1 MPWFGWGRAKVVA
14 TNENENEKKA
24 FENDVTKGLDDES
37 PMVLSDDL
45 NEKAQDLM
53 ADNLEMMRDIVFRIR
68 EDEEFA
74 KSIYAN
80 CPRLQHLLKQNPDL
94 RPIFEDPQLIRI
106 NFEKVYRDQG
116 GVLPE
121 DEDEEPPGIF
131 KRTYDAVLAKIAIV
145 TSHPLFKVF
154 KVLMLI
160 KKIVGLFSPTKGFG
174 MIKGFFVG
182 LFEDPDALVP
192 DADADVGNPANV
204 ELKMQLYSA
213 AEHMEDPEV
222 QERMD
227 DMLENPETMDETI
240 ENDPQLRALRD
251 ENQLCAA
258 LMSNPDT
265 MRILV
270 DPDNLRA
277 LAEAPD
283 LIEQDFAD
291 PGGFVPEVPDAP
303 TPEVPDAPV
312 PEEPPTLDTVP
323 EAEAPEVEG
332 DAEGKEEEPSTW
344 EEIAENREDDKG
356 GMAKVANKSRSQQAK
371 DGQKDEAQ
379 SWMQAA
385 AGVVG
390 GQALASLGIGDMFSS
405 ATDDLGFED
414 SAPEVPAGAPGVE
427 GLEGEA
433 PMPEEVVPGETEE
446 EPEVVEMEMNAGG
459 ANSRT
464 TTRGGTRGQ
473 QSNGGGG
480 VFGAAMGAATGFV
493 AGAALGS
500 VLSADQAGMV
510 SDFNK
515 TVADR
520 RAEAEEGGDTT
531 RGEPADGE
539 DRKAGR
545 YAFVGAL
552 QDFAKEKLVST
563 ALGGVIGQDLADGVM
578 DVQEDA
584 EELKDDKDDGGDRR
598 QDMTDTPQ
606 QSARRKWY

>member
-14 TNENENEKKA
+14 TNENEKKS
-24 FENDVTKGLDDES
+24 FENDDTKELDDQS
-37 PMVLSDDL
+37 PMVLGDDL
-45 NEKAQDLM
+45 NDKAQDLM
-53 ADNLEMMRDIVFRIR
+53 ANNLDMMRDIVFRIR

-94 RPIFEDPQLIRI
+94 RPIFEDPKLIRI

-131 KRTYDAVLAKIAIV
+131 KRTYDALLAKIAII

-182 LFEDPDALVP
+182 LFEDPDALVS
-192 DADADVGNPANV
+192 DADADGGNPANL
-204 ELKMQLYSA
+204 ELKMQLFSA

-227 DMLENPETMDETI
+227 EMLENPETMDETI

-277 LAEAPD
+277 LAETPD

-291 PGGFVPEVPDAP
+291 PNGFVPEVPE
-303 TPEVPDAPV
+303 TPV
-312 PEEPPTLDTVP
+312 PEEPPTLDTMPEAP
-323 EAEAPEVEG
+323 EAEGEADG
-332 DAEGKEEEPSTW
+332 EEEGPSTW
-344 EEIAENREDDKG
+344 DEIAENREDDKG
-356 GMAKVANKSRSQQAK
+356 GAAKVANKSRSQQGK

-390 GQALASLGIGDMFSS
+390 GQALSSLGIGDMFSS
-405 ATDDLGFED
+405 ATDDFLLEE
-414 SAPEVPAGAPGVE
+414 SAPEMPAEAPAVE
-427 GLEGEA
+427 GLEGGAE
-433 PMPEEVVPGETEE
+433 MPEAVVPEETEE
-446 EPEVVEMEMNAGG
+446 ELEVVEMEMNTGG
-459 ANSRT
+459 ANAKT
-464 TTRGGTRGQ
+464 TARGGTRGQ
-473 QSNGGGG
+473 QNSGGGG
-480 VFGAAMGAATGFV
+480 LFGAAAGAATGLV

-500 VLSADQAGMV
+500 FLSADQAGMV

-520 RAEAEEGGDTT
+520 RAEAEEGGDTA
-531 RGEPADGE
+531 RGEAAEGE
-539 DRKAGR
+539 DRKGGR

-563 ALGGVIGQDLADGVM
+563 ALGGVIGQDLADGVL

-584 EELKDDKDDGGDRR
+584 EELKDDDDEDDGGDAR
-598 QDMTDTPQ
+598 QVDADTRQ